1 MDPIQYI
8 YTSISRLRIQKTV
21 TKPTHTAMSKK
32 TVLITGCSEGG
43 IGAALAKAF
52 HAKGYH
58 VYATLR
64 NTSKAGSLENIDGIE
79 ISTLDVTKQD
89 SIERCVQ
96 EIKTKSGGTLDVLV
110 NNAGA
115 DCTMPLLDVSLE
127 EAKALY
133 DLNVWGVLAVTQA
146 FAPMLIK
153 ARGTLVNINSVA
165 AQMILAW
172 GGECMSTVGG
182 AGPYKI

>member
-1 MDPIQYI
+1 
-8 YTSISRLRIQKTV
+8 
-21 TKPTHTAMSKK
+21 MSTR

-52 HAKGYH
+52 HAKGYQ

-64 NTSKAGSLENIDGIE
+64 NPSKAGSLEGVEGIE
-79 ISTLDVTKQD
+79 ISTLDVTKKE
-89 SIERCVQ
+89 SIEQCVQ
-96 EIKTKSGGTLDVLV
+96 HIKMKTGGTLDILV

-133 DLNVWGVLAVTQA
+133 DLNVWAVLALTQA

-153 ARGTLVNINSVA
+153 ARGAVVNINSVA
-165 AQMILAW
+165 AKMVLAW
-172 GGECMSTVGG
+172 GGKLLDNEAFPSSLAVVSNESLWLTRG
-182 AGPYKI
+182 I

>member
-1 MDPIQYI
+1 
-8 YTSISRLRIQKTV
+8 
-21 TKPTHTAMSKK
+21 MSKK

-43 IGAALAKAF
+43 IGAALARAF

-64 NTSKAGSLENIDGIE
+64 NTSKAGSLERIDGIE

-96 EIKTKSGGTLDVLV
+96 EIKTKTGGTLDVLV

-133 DLNVWGVLAVTQA
+133 DLNVWGVLALTQA

-153 ARGTLVNINSVA
+153 ARGTIVNINSVA

-172 GGECMSTVGG
+172 GGEWISRRQWR
-182 AGPYKI
+182 ALR

>member
-1 MDPIQYI
+1 
-8 YTSISRLRIQKTV
+8 
-21 TKPTHTAMSKK
+21 MSKK

-43 IGAALAKAF
+43 LGAALAKAF
-52 HAKGYH
+52 HARDYQ

-64 NTSKAGSLENIDGIE
+64 DPAKAKSLEHVEGIE
-79 ISTLDVTKQD
+79 ISTLDVTKNE
-89 SIERCVQ
+89 SIQQCVQ
-96 EIKTKSGGTLDVLV
+96 QIEKKTGGTLDVLV

-133 DLNVWGVLAVTQA
+133 DLNVWAVLALTQA

-153 ARGTLVNINSVA
+153 ATGTIVNIDSGA
-165 AQMILAW
+165 AHLILAW
-172 GGECMSTVGG
+172 GGELLRQCGLL
-182 AGPYKI
+182 

>member
-1 MDPIQYI
+1 
-8 YTSISRLRIQKTV
+8 
-21 TKPTHTAMSKK
+21 MSKK
-32 TVLITGCSEGG
+32 TALITGCSEGG

-64 NTSKAGSLENIDGIE
+64 NPAKAGSLNQIEDIE
-79 ISTLDVTKQD
+79 IATLDVTKGD
-89 SIERCVQ
+89 SIEQCVQ
-96 EIKTKSGGTLDVLV
+96 YIKTKTGGTLDVLV

-133 DLNVWGVLAVTQA
+133 DLNVWAVLALTQA

-153 ARGTLVNINSVA
+153 ARGTIVNINSVT

-172 GGECMSTVGG
+172 GGEW
-182 AGPYKI
+182 PR